1 MWFYHVSLVVMT
13 CILLPLF
20 LFFSSGPSC
29 LISYPYCVVTSVHF
43 PSFILVWSPHLHF
56 LSLFSLFC
64 LYSSWFSLC
73 SSFFSSP
80 PLVSFLFH
88 SFLSSPPFFPFS
100 HLLSSPTFLS
110 SLPSLLSPSS
120 PVHLLCLL
128 TSSPLL
134 SFLPLPSHQACEIPE
149 TAVFSLAPSEESSV
163 AKPCSVPCWD
173 LLQTS
178 VQGMVEFPVS
188 LRQMLFSSFPRP
200 DNGVGSAEWS
210 LPAPIRPDF
219 PRQSLS
225 VPVEAD
231 SGGGLSSRWVKQSIW
246 GSLAVTV
253 HLELGTEPRLAHDI
267 KRGGTVAGH
276 S

>member
-56 LSLFSLFC
+56 FSLFSLFC

-88 SFLSSPPFFPFS
+88 SFLSSPPFFPSS

-134 SFLPLPSHQACEIPE
+134 SPPSPLIRPVRYQRQQYSAWHPLKNRPWPNPALFRAGTSSKPASREWWSSLCRSDKCSSACSPDLTMELDLQSGASPLPS
-149 TAVFSLAPSEESSV
+149 
-163 AKPCSVPCWD
+163 D
-173 LLQTS
+173 QTS
-178 VQGMVEFPVS
+178 PGRVC
-188 LRQMLFSSFPRP
+188 LFLWKLTL
-200 DNGVGSAEWS
+200 GVAWAAGGWS
-210 LPAPIRPDF
+210 RAF
-219 PRQSLS
+219 G
-225 VPVEAD
+225 A
-231 SGGGLSSRWVKQSIW
+231 RWLWQSI
-246 GSLAVTV
+246 
-253 HLELGTEPRLAHDI
+253 
-267 KRGGTVAGH
+267 
-276 S
+276 